1 MKEKKN
7 KELAIRLLRE
17 KLSNEMLWTYE
28 EISNLTHLS
37 KSSLIRIMKAILEKK
52 DTVSILLHGNAGKKS
67 HKAASDQEINFIR
80 NLKLQY
86 PVITIAQFRD
96 IFIED
101 FYMNPNKQDIVSSF
115 GLHLRSLSWFR
126 NLFITEGWSSPHMRH
141 TLKTNHSIHLI
152 RVPSTKS
159 GFLVQID
166 GTPFD
171 WFGSGEMWTLH
182 LAVDDATSD
191 VLSGYFMPTERQ
203 LGYCH
208 MMKYLF
214 EEYGVPS
221 TLYSDRHTIFHN
233 KTGELTQFGQMMNDL
248 GIRMIFAGSPQAKG
262 RIERYNGTCQSR
274 LPNDIKRFGIKDY
287 DELNVWFNTTYRKYL
302 NQKFARNPIDPHSAF
317 MPIEVNL
324 SEIFTLRYIRKIN
337 NGIFSFQK
345 NYYAPVDDDGK
356 PYFIKSNTEVNV
368 RIDVFT
374 EDVFIIRYGKVI
386 HCKIVSSRTYRQ
398 TSTAENQKELSLLL
412 HEEDE
417 D

>member
-141 TLKTNHSIHLI
+141 ALKTNHSIHLM
-152 RVPSTKS
+152 RVPSAKS

-166 GTPFD
+166 
-171 WFGSGEMWTLH
+171 
-182 LAVDDATSD
+182 DATSD
-191 VLSGYFMPTERQ
+191 VLSERQ

-208 MMKYLF
+208 VMKYLF

-302 NQKFARNPIDPHSAF
+302 NQKFARNSIDPHSAF

-374 EDVFIIRYGKVI
+374 EEVFIIRYGKVI
-386 HCKIVSSRTYRQ
+386 HCKIVSSRTHRQ
-398 TSTAENQKELSLLL
+398 TLTAENQKELSLLL
-412 HEEDE
+412 HEEDK

>member
-1 MKEKKN
+1 
-7 KELAIRLLRE
+7 
-17 KLSNEMLWTYE
+17 MLWTYE

-126 NLFITEGWSSPHMRH
+126 NLFITEGWSSPHMRPA
-141 TLKTNHSIHLI
+141 LKTNHSIHLM
-152 RVPSTKS
+152 RVPSAKS

-191 VLSGYFMPTERQ
+191 VLLS
-203 LGYCH
+203 
-208 MMKYLF
+208 
-214 EEYGVPS
+214 
-221 TLYSDRHTIFHN
+221 
-233 KTGELTQFGQMMNDL
+233 
-248 GIRMIFAGSPQAKG
+248 
-262 RIERYNGTCQSR
+262 
-274 LPNDIKRFGIKDY
+274 Y
-287 DELNVWFNTTYRKYL
+287 D
-302 NQKFARNPIDPHSAF
+302 
-317 MPIEVNL
+317 
-324 SEIFTLRYIRKIN
+324 
-337 NGIFSFQK
+337 
-345 NYYAPVDDDGK
+345 
-356 PYFIKSNTEVNV
+356 
-368 RIDVFT
+368 
-374 EDVFIIRYGKVI
+374 KVS
-386 HCKIVSSRTYRQ
+386 V
-398 TSTAENQKELSLLL
+398 
-412 HEEDE
+412 
-417 D
+417 